1 MGHCNK
7 MNKDTSVVVLIA
19 FVIVA
24 AIAFLVGG
32 ETKHCPTPPDR
43 QPTIDSLALAVHDM
57 RQLADGY
64 RAQAD
69 TLSAALARTQAAR
82 PSVKTQVSNAY
93 NALHVPVDSLASVL
107 LASPD
112 TAR

>member
-1 MGHCNK
+1 
-7 MNKDTSVVVLIA
+7 MNRETSTVIVIA
-19 FVIVA
+19 FIIIIA
-24 AIAFLVGG
+24 TAFLVGR
-32 ETKHCPTPPDR
+32 ETKDCPVPPDR

-57 RQLADGY
+57 RQLADEY

-93 NALHVPVDSLASVL
+93 NALHVPVDSLASIL

>member
-1 MGHCNK
+1 
-7 MNKDTSVVVLIA
+7 MNKEATTIVVIA
-19 FVIVA
+19 FVFVT
-24 AIAFLVGG
+24 AIAFLAGRA
-32 ETKHCPTPPDR
+32 TKECPVPPDR